1 MRHRGDIVL
10 LATKGA
16 YTGKPRPWV
25 VVQNS
30 AFAGLDS
37 VTVCLI
43 TTELI
48 VGVPMLRVD
57 VKPTPVN
64 GLTAESQVQID
75 KIVTVPA
82 GKINLK
88 IGVLED
94 TIMQS
99 VSSAI
104 AFFLDLS

>member
-1 MRHRGDIVL
+1 MSERGDVVV

-37 VTVCLI
+37 VTLCLI
-43 TTELI
+43 TTER
-48 VGVPMLRVD
+48 VAGAPMLRVD
-57 VKPTPVN
+57 VKSTGGN
-64 GLTAESQVQID
+64 GLVTDSQVQID

-82 GKINLK
+82 TKIK
-88 IGVLED
+88 RTIGALD
-94 TIMQS
+94 AAIMQD
-99 VSSAI
+99 VSAAI
-104 AFFLDLS
+104 TFFLDL

>member
-1 MRHRGDIVL
+1 MPERGDIVV

-16 YTGKPRPWV
+16 YTSKPRPWV

-37 VTVCLI
+37 VTLCLI

-48 VGVPMLRVD
+48 AGVPMLRVE
-57 VKPTPVN
+57 VKPTTGN
-64 GLTAESQVQID
+64 GLAADSQVQID

-82 GKINLK
+82 SKISQK
-88 IGVLED
+88 IGVLE
-94 TIMQS
+94 TATMRN
-99 VSSAI
+99 VSGAI
-104 AFFLDLS
+104 AYFLDLG

>member
-1 MRHRGDIVL
+1 MSDRGDIII

-48 VGVPMLRVD
+48 AGVPMLRID
-57 VKPTPVN
+57 VKPTMGN
-64 GLTAESQVQID
+64 GLSADSQVQID

-82 GKINLK
+82 TKIK
-88 IGVLED
+88 QKVGRLEAA
-94 TIMQS
+94 TMQD
-99 VSSAI
+99 VSRAI
-104 AFFLDLS
+104 AFFLDL